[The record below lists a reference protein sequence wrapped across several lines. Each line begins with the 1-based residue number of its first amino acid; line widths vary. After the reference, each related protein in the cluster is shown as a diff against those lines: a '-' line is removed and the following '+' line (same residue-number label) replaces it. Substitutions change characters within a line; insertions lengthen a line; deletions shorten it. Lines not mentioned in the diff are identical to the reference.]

1 VEVSVPIHQ
10 KPTIWWTWRYS
21 CSVLI

>member
-1 VEVSVPIHQ
+1 VEVSVPILQ